1 MPMVIKPIAT
11 THKVKICCDKTKFCF
26 GAKSNAHLTI
36 DKFKLRSLGMFRML
50 FAQYLVHQN
59 MKNVGIIKE
68 AAARKTSLENFFGCE
83 LLLYYG
89 ENCKLIKHPSPP
101 NFFCGKRRTYHI
113 V

>member
-1 MPMVIKPIAT
+1 
-11 THKVKICCDKTKFCF
+11 
-26 GAKSNAHLTI
+26 
-36 DKFKLRSLGMFRML
+36 
-50 FAQYLVHQN
+50 

-101 NFFCGKRRTYHI
+101 NFFCSKRRTYHI